1 MGGMNLTSAL
11 WSPVHVLWLL
21 APAER
26 EYLTGVIRVQVKE
39 ARELK
44 VKPSE
49 WTYVHTYVALY
60 VLTVYT

>member
-1 MGGMNLTSAL
+1 MNLTSAL

-49 WTYVHTYVALY
+49 WTYVRT
-60 VLTVYT
+60 